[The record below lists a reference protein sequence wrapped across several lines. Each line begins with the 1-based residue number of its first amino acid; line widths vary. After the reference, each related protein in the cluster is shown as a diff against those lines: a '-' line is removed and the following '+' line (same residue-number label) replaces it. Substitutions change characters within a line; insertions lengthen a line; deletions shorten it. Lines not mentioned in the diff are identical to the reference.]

1 MPEIQEPLAGGNAA
15 GEVLRIGMTV
25 RKPWL
30 ESTPSVQRFMA
41 HLREQ
46 GLTDVP
52 LPLGKDAQG
61 RQVTEFA
68 PGTPAPHDRPL
79 PLEVLE
85 EVGRRIRRI
94 HDAAESFEWNPD
106 DSWSTVIPVPHA
118 NLICHNDLAP
128 WNLVAGER
136 LAFIDWDGAGP
147 STRLWDLA
155 YAAQSFAFL
164 VAGEDPGR
172 AAARLRV
179 LVLDGYRAD
188 ADLRARLPG
197 ALGERTMAMYDFLHE
212 AHRRDIRP
220 WAGMFVDGHG
230 RHWAGAARFVRENEP
245 LWASTLGGN
254 GAGQRPRTTAP
265 GHQVP

>member
-1 MPEIQEPLAGGNAA
+1 MPEIQEPLAGGNAS

-30 ESTPSVQRFMA
+30 EGTSSVQRFMA
-41 HLREQ
+41 HLRGQ

-52 LPLGKDAQG
+52 QPLGKDAQG
-61 RQVTEFA
+61 RRVAEFV
-68 PGTPAPHDRPL
+68 PGTPAPHDWPL

-85 EVGRRIRRI
+85 EVGRLVRRI
-94 HDAAESFEWNPD
+94 HDAAESFDWSPD
-106 DSWSTVIPVPHA
+106 DAWSTLIPVPHA

-164 VAGEDPGR
+164 IAGEDPER
-172 AAARLRV
+172 AAERLRAF
-179 LVLDGYRAD
+179 VLDGYRA
-188 ADLRARLPG
+188 APGLCARLPG
-197 ALGERTMAMYDFLHE
+197 AMAERTQAMHGFLRASHLGNVQ
-212 AHRRDIRP
+212 P
-220 WAGMFVDGHG
+220 WGQMFVGGHG
-230 RHWAGAARFVRENEP
+230 QHWARAARFVRQHEA
-245 LWASTLGGN
+245 LWAQALD
-254 GAGQRPRTTAP
+254 ARPGTGVWSRT
-265 GHQVP
+265 

>member
-1 MPEIQEPLAGGNAA
+1 MPKIQEPLAGGNAS

-52 LPLGKDAQG
+52 QPLGTDAQG
-61 RQVTEFA
+61 RQVVEFV

-94 HDAAESFEWNPD
+94 HDAAESFERSPD
-106 DSWSTVIPVPHA
+106 DIWNTLIPAERPELV
-118 NLICHNDLAP
+118 CHNDLAP
-128 WNLVAGER
+128 WNLIAGER

-164 VAGEDPGR
+164 NDGQDPGA

-179 LVLDGYRAD
+179 LVIEGYGA
-188 ADLRARLPG
+188 AAGLRAALPRAMG
-197 ALGERTMAMYDFLHE
+197 ARTQAMHDFLRE
-212 AHRRDIRP
+212 SHRGDVQP
-220 WAGMFVDGHG
+220 WGRMFVDGHG
-230 RHWAGAARFVRENEP
+230 EHWARATRFVKDHES
-245 LWASTLGGN
+245 LWVQALR
-254 GAGQRPRTTAP
+254 A
-265 GHQVP
+265 